1 MLKSFK
7 IFVFLTDSSTRSS
20 FMTENG
26 VRRLS
31 SLIRL
36 MQVGEI
42 KLEVLGYLVDGSGGT
57 AEVDIMDRLRAP
69 DKVMSL

>member
-1 MLKSFK
+1 
-7 IFVFLTDSSTRSS
+7 
-20 FMTENG
+20 MTENG

-36 MQVGEI
+36 MQVEEI

-69 DKVMSL
+69 DKVTILYWVCAWV